1 MHSQQRLEYFLKSME
16 LNFKETIDM
25 EFVGYVVKIG
35 NCYFQQRSSFDYTIC
50 ERFVDAKKITKLDYA
65 KKIAEETGGVI
76 KHLYVSDK
84 KLDEYKE

>member
-1 MHSQQRLEYFLKSME
+1 
-16 LNFKETIDM
+16 M

-65 KKIAEETGGVI
+65 KKIAEDLGGTI
-76 KHLYVSDK
+76 RKIYVSDK
-84 KLDEYKE
+84 E

>member
-1 MHSQQRLEYFLKSME
+1 
-16 LNFKETIDM
+16 M

-35 NCYFQQRSSFDYTIC
+35 NCYLKDSLNLNYTIC
-50 ERFVDAKKITKLDYA
+50 TRFLDAKKITSLNYA
-65 KKIAEETGGVI
+65 KKVAEETGGVV

>member
-1 MHSQQRLEYFLKSME
+1 
-16 LNFKETIDM
+16 M

-35 NCYFQQRSSFDYTIC
+35 NCYLKDRLNFNYMIC
-50 ERFVDAKKITKLDYA
+50 THFLDAKKITSLNYA
-65 KKIAEETGGVI
+65 KKVAEETGGVI

>member
-65 KKIAEETGGVI
+65 KKIAEETGGVV

>member
-1 MHSQQRLEYFLKSME
+1 
-16 LNFKETIDM
+16 M

-35 NCYFQQRSSFDYTIC
+35 NCYLKDRLNLNYTIC
-50 ERFVDAKKITKLDYA
+50 TCFLDAKKKITSLNYA
-65 KKIAEETGGVI
+65 KKVAEETGGVI

>member
-1 MHSQQRLEYFLKSME
+1 
-16 LNFKETIDM
+16 M
-25 EFVGYVVKIG
+25 EFVGYVVKVG
-35 NCYFQQRSSFDYTIC
+35 KCYFQQRSSFDYTIC

-65 KKIAEETGGVI
+65 KKIAEETCGVV

>member
-1 MHSQQRLEYFLKSME
+1 
-16 LNFKETIDM
+16 M

-50 ERFVDAKKITKLDYA
+50 ERFVDAKRIAKLDYA

-84 KLDEYKE
+84 KLDEFKEQ